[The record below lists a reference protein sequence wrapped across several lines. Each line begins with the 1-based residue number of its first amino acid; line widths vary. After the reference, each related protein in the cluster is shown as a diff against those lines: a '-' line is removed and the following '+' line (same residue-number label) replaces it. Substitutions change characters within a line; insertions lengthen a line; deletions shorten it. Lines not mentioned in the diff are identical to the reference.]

1 MKKSSD
7 KWKSE
12 NMLQIAQ
19 NMYTNKIYNKRIKT
33 VSIFTRVLSF
43 RFNLKSERLQTRD
56 PKHEN

>member
-19 NMYTNKIYNKRIKT
+19 NMYRNKIHNKRIKT

-43 RFNLKSERLQTRD
+43 GFNLKSERLQTRD